1 MKIDKQTILERLD
14 YRAFY
19 KTFIP
24 SLQETGKPQAL
35 VNCTFHDD
43 KNPSLSINLEDGC
56 YNCFSCGAKG
66 DVFNFYQELKK
77 VDFPTAIK
85 ELAEMEGITET
96 AVKQKVVATYE
107 YKDVEGKPL
116 YLKERIEPGRNGR
129 SKEFLFKHIE
139 AGKKVV
145 GRGGDP
151 VLYNLPEV
159 VKATS
164 VIVVE
169 GEGKVELLRK
179 WGLAATCTDSGS
191 KSPWKEGYFKT
202 LENKVSITILPD
214 NDQPGRDY
222 ALSIANNLYGKTL
235 GSLSIVELPGL
246 GERREKDG
254 LDIIDWSRIEGN
266 GKERL
271 LELLKQAPAW
281 KPIKINDS
289 PKLQAISITDFLRYE
304 FPPKES
310 ILDPWLPSQGLSM
323 IYAPR
328 GIGKTFLAL
337 SITVAVVSGSK
348 VLRWSAPKPRGVLY
362 LDGEMPGN
370 TMQKRLSHIIAS
382 MENEPAAPLQ
392 IITPDIQ
399 PLEIGMPNLT
409 TIEGQEAI
417 EPYLSGISLV
427 IVDNIST
434 LCRGGRENDSESWL
448 PVQEWALKLRSR
460 GLSVLFI
467 HHAGKGGMQRGTS
480 SREDILDTVIS
491 LRRPGDYTPNE
502 GAHFEIHFEKSRGFH
517 GNDAKPFDVKLVTN
531 PNGMQEWVM
540 KDLEESLTEK
550 VASLLNDGVPQHE
563 ISKELNVTPG
573 TVSKHK
579 KKAIE
584 QGLLKAAG

>member
-1 MKIDKQTILERLD
+1 MKIDKQTILDRLD
-14 YRAFY
+14 KKAYYSQHVHKFNENSKEKA
-19 KTFIP
+19 
-24 SLQETGKPQAL
+24 TGLCP
-35 VNCTFHDD
+35 FHDD
-43 KNPSLSINLEDGC
+43 HNPSFEADLKDGSWKCWAGCGGGSIFD
-56 YNCFSCGAKG
+56 FHMK
-66 DVFNFYQELKK
+66 LKDL
-77 VDFPTAIK
+77 DFPTATK
-85 ELAEMEGITET
+85 ELAEIAGISET

-107 YKDVEGKPL
+107 YKDAEGKPL
-116 YLKERIEPGRNGR
+116 YLKERIEPARNGR
-129 SKEFLFKHIE
+129 SKEFLFKHTE

-145 GRGGDP
+145 GRGCDP

-169 GEGKVELLRK
+169 GEGKVEFLRK
-179 WGLAATCTDSGS
+179 WELASTCLDSGAN
-191 KSPWKEGYFKT
+191 SPWREGYLKA
-202 LENKVSITILPD
+202 LENKVSIIILPD
-214 NDQPGRDY
+214 NDRPGMDY
-222 ALSIANNLYGKTL
+222 ASKIAMELNGKALGNLSV
-235 GSLSIVELPGL
+235 VELPGL
-246 GERREKDG
+246 GEAE
-254 LDIIDWSRIEGN
+254 DIIDWAKKEGN

-271 LELLKQAPAW
+271 IELIKLAPAW
-281 KPIKINDS
+281 KPVEVNDS

-310 ILDPWLPSQGLSM
+310 ILDPWLPSQGLSL

-337 SITVAVVSGSK
+337 SIMVAVVSGSK
-348 VLRWSAPKPRGVLY
+348 ILRWHAPKPRGVLY
-362 LDGEMPGN
+362 IDGEMPGN
-370 TMQKRLSHIIAS
+370 TMQTRLSHIIAS
-382 MENEPAAPLQ
+382 MENEPAAPLR

-417 EPYLSGISLV
+417 EPYLNGISLV

-550 VASLLNDGVPQHE
+550 VAALLNDGVPQHE